1 MKYKVLKKL
10 LSLCLLGA
18 VTVTT
23 IGAAC
28 VDASAGANGV
38 VIEEAEV
45 NQLLTKDLK
54 LPDKID
60 SRPDA
65 EISYSV
71 GDADSNYVSVDGTT
85 LKVTRPYAG
94 KGNYSFT
101 LTATIT
107 ENGEETT
114 QKFPLTIAEGVSDD
128 TYAGYVYACFGNV
141 DGYDVQQ
148 LHLFLSEDGLNWT
161 ALNGFHPIF
170 ETGTDYADNIVKAGT
185 HNYRVAEGTNV
196 SETTSGDASVLFP
209 FEGDDQ
215 GIRDPYII
223 RGCREEDSDK
233 VWILATDLNTMAS
246 KYGGNLDN
254 HVVGNWGTMS
264 TAGSTKLFIY
274 ETEDWVHWERRYVDV
289 GAEIGAGA
297 AWAPEAI
304 YNPEKDNY
312 LVYWSCRVNV
322 DGYNRNRL
330 YCNETKDFKTF
341 GPTKM
346 YEQEPFYQNWSQ
358 WASDGKTHD
367 GFGNIDTSQLWV
379 AEGDNPYGTL
389 YRLVKD
395 ESNNH
400 IELMS
405 AETVLDPDVDYD
417 TSNPVNITPYTL
429 GGTTYSNANDLSGL
443 SYYQRAEVAWNWF
456 KNESTGNHFQYISQK
471 NMEARAGAYEGATM
485 FKFNDRDEWCI
496 MIDYYGNMN
505 VRYEP
510 YTTIDLSKEESIT
523 KVTSDYGRTGGD
535 VGCHGGMIPV
545 TAAEYNQLI
554 DAYNADPTIS
564 NYHKIDYISCDTR
577 ELEDVIAS
585 MKEKLDSLSG
595 TEKKNLEDTI
605 ARGEAMLGDS
615 EVSSE
620 EMNQVIEHMKEI
632 ADPQTVIISEEDQD
646 IILKSGESK
655 TVTATAKDQEIT
667 WKSADETVATVEN
680 GTIKA
685 TGEGSTFVF
694 AKAGRQGIAVIR
706 VEVKAN

>member
-1 MKYKVLKKL
+1 MKYKILKKL

-28 VDASAGANGV
+28 VDASAEVNGV

-274 ETEDWVHWERRYVDV
+274 ETEDWVH
-289 GAEIGAGA
+289 
-297 AWAPEAI
+297 
-304 YNPEKDNY
+304 
-312 LVYWSCRVNV
+312 
-322 DGYNRNRL
+322 
-330 YCNETKDFKTF
+330 
-341 GPTKM
+341 
-346 YEQEPFYQNWSQ
+346 
-358 WASDGKTHD
+358 
-367 GFGNIDTSQLWV
+367 
-379 AEGDNPYGTL
+379 
-389 YRLVKD
+389 
-395 ESNNH
+395 
-400 IELMS
+400 
-405 AETVLDPDVDYD
+405 
-417 TSNPVNITPYTL
+417 
-429 GGTTYSNANDLSGL
+429 
-443 SYYQRAEVAWNWF
+443 
-456 KNESTGNHFQYISQK
+456 
-471 NMEARAGAYEGATM
+471 
-485 FKFNDRDEWCI
+485 
-496 MIDYYGNMN
+496 
-505 VRYEP
+505 
-510 YTTIDLSKEESIT
+510 
-523 KVTSDYGRTGGD
+523 
-535 VGCHGGMIPV
+535 
-545 TAAEYNQLI
+545 
-554 DAYNADPTIS
+554 
-564 NYHKIDYISCDTR
+564 
-577 ELEDVIAS
+577 
-585 MKEKLDSLSG
+585 
-595 TEKKNLEDTI
+595 
-605 ARGEAMLGDS
+605 
-615 EVSSE
+615 
-620 EMNQVIEHMKEI
+620 
-632 ADPQTVIISEEDQD
+632 
-646 IILKSGESK
+646 
-655 TVTATAKDQEIT
+655 
-667 WKSADETVATVEN
+667 
-680 GTIKA
+680 
-685 TGEGSTFVF
+685 
-694 AKAGRQGIAVIR
+694 
-706 VEVKAN
+706 